1 MFDYDERRVYASII
15 VESSAADR
23 YAETNGIEESAPV
36 PFLTTIFGQLDGTG
50 ITLENATLADDDED
64 DVWYAYRNY
73 VLDWAMNASPDDSS
87 PPPQPRGFIQRRTKT
102 FAERLEEHSR
112 SSQNVV

>member
-87 PPPQPRGFIQRRTKT
+87 PPPQPLGFIQWRTKT
-102 FAERLEEHSR
+102 FAERLEEQSR